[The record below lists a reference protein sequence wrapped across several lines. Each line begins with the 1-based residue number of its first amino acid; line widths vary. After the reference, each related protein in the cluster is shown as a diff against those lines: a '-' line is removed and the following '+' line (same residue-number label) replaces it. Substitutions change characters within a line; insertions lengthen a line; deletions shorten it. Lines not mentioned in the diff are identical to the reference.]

1 MSLEVPPMGL
11 LSLPV
16 FREQAL
22 SCIEEAER
30 LHLTGYGK
38 GLEKKVDAVARLQ
51 RELTETSP
59 SPVRIRKIHI
69 DIESN
74 SKPILE
80 ARESLIIECHKLY
93 ENAFKSNLPF
103 ILGGD
108 ALRGS
113 DSSEELINFGI
124 LSGSSHQ
131 CPRALLSRMHQLQNG
146 GILCDGS
153 WSVFKNDCCML
164 GIIHSLKDCHVIG
177 DPAEL
182 RSTPEK
188 IWDTSE
194 NRPKMVARELSM
206 LSISSYVQ
214 AVPDDVSA
222 QVGSLLTCLSPDR
235 ARSITL
241 KNLFDT
247 PQRLLRGPEESIRT
261 IKEILRPQNTPSPTP
276 SSPSDC
282 AVGFGAGCGSG

>member
-11 LSLPV
+11 LPFSV

-30 LHLTGYGK
+30 LHLTGYGE
-38 GLEKKVDAVARLQ
+38 GLEKKVDAVARLHT
-51 RELTETSP
+51 ELKKTKT
-59 SPVRIRKIHI
+59 SPVRKRKIRI

-80 ARESLIIECHKLY
+80 AREPLIVECHKLY

-108 ALRGS
+108 ALRSG

-131 CPRALLSRMHQLQNG
+131 CPRALLGRMHELQNG

-164 GIIHSLKDCHVIG
+164 GIIHSLKDCHIIG

-182 RSTPEK
+182 RSAPEK

-206 LSISSYVQ
+206 LAISSYVQ
-214 AVPDDVSA
+214 AVPEDVSA

-247 PQRLLRGPEESIRT
+247 PQRFLRGPGESIGT
-261 IKEILRPQNTPSPTP
+261 IQEILRPQNIPSPTS
-276 SSPSDC
+276 SSPSDG
-282 AVGFGAGCGSG
+282 AVGFGAGSGSG